1 VTLNAN
7 IVLVYYPRMKGR
19 KMYAFLR
26 YVPAEAVIHTGGVE
40 FGITKGVKSSQA
52 DLSLLR

>member
-1 VTLNAN
+1 
-7 IVLVYYPRMKGR
+7 MKEIYE
-19 KMYAFLR
+19 YAFLR

-52 DLSLLR
+52 DLNRLFITA